1 MKKKVSLICFLA
13 CAIMLLTAL
22 SIMFIKYNS
31 QNNIIVESNL
41 KEENKE
47 YNTYS
52 YITDDILKKSKN
64 VGVMVE
70 LNQEYTPEYM
80 LEKSD
85 IVALVTIVSID
96 GASMDYSVFG
106 RTFGKML
113 VNNVFWGDISEG
125 SLVEYLKPGGT
136 VTIEEYD
143 KYDIP
148 EAVEKRD
155 YLYQQSGIVIDKEN
169 SYLTIKI
176 EDDITIEQGKTYL
189 AYLKYKEKYNK
200 YEIVGLQNGLR
211 EVNIEQKSRVMSQD
225 YNVNKLKIK
234 NNNTGDWEALD
245 NYIQENVIK

>member
-1 MKKKVSLICFLA
+1 MKKRVSLICSLT
-13 CAIMLLTAL
+13 CAIMLLMVL
-22 SIMFIKYNS
+22 SIIFKKYNS

-64 VGVMVE
+64 VGIMVE

-80 LEKSD
+80 LKKSD

-148 EAVEKRD
+148 EAVKKRD
-155 YLYQQSGIVIDKEN
+155 YLYQQSGTAIDKEN

-176 EDDITIEQGKTYL
+176 EDDIIIEQGKTYL

-234 NNNTGDWEALD
+234 NNNTGEWEALD

>member
-1 MKKKVSLICFLA
+1 MKKRVSLICSLT
-13 CAIMLLTAL
+13 CAIMLLMVL
-22 SIMFIKYNS
+22 SIIFKKYNS

-64 VGVMVE
+64 VGIMVE

-80 LEKSD
+80 LKKSD

-148 EAVEKRD
+148 EAVKKRD
-155 YLYQQSGIVIDKEN
+155 YLYQQSGTAIDKEN

-176 EDDITIEQGKTYL
+176 EDDIIIEQGKTYL

-234 NNNTGDWEALD
+234 NNNTREWEALD